1 MLVLVEKQTIL
12 GAQLAAKRVNVELLA
27 HDGSRAAVSGELT
40 RDDKLISACSKEIK
54 DGDLVVKN
62 DAN

>member
-1 MLVLVEKQTIL
+1 M
-12 GAQLAAKRVNVELLA
+12 NVELIA
-27 HDGSRAAVSGELT
+27 DDGSHAAVEGELT
-40 RDDKLISACSKEIK
+40 REDKLITVCSKEIK